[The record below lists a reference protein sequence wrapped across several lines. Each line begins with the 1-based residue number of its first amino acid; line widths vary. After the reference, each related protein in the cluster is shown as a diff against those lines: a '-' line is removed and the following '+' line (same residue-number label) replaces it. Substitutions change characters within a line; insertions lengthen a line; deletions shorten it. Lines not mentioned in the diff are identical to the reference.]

1 MLSKHTSLAFL
12 LDLLIP
18 VGAVLVIC
26 FALGSLF
33 YDGHVRFSS
42 NRSHDAALVGHICA
56 TGSAGAGFCRVCCHD
71 DSF

>member
-1 MLSKHTSLAFL
+1 VSSKHTPLEFL
-12 LDLLIP
+12 LDLIIP

-42 NRSHDAALVGHICA
+42 NRSHDVLKAYRE
-56 TGSAGAGFCRVCCHD
+56 SAEAHLPY
-71 DSF
+71 

>member
-1 MLSKHTSLAFL
+1 L
-12 LDLLIP
+12 LDLIIP

-42 NRSHDAALVGHICA
+42 NRSHDVLKAYRQ
-56 TGSAGAGFCRVCCHD
+56 SAEAHLPY
-71 DSF
+71 